1 MSDRLRD
8 SEREQ
13 FTEALAGWG
22 MSADEITQTLD
33 GTAFSLGLVELEP
46 ETKRSPPE
54 IAIIVDDRRDPELR
68 ELFAWRESITESDY
82 RAAWDVRQPPPLR
95 VILGADEQALLRF
108 GVEILKPSQLER
120 RFLLSVN
127 AEARLLT
134 LMQISGS
141 GIWLVPGTV
150 VQREAAS
157 DGGHPKTIYD
167 LRSRSLLVGR
177 VADPIESLDEALE
190 HVGSPRPKSTEPPMN
205 RAERRAAARGKG
217 G

>member
-13 FTEALAGWG
+13 FTEALGGWG
-22 MSADEITQTLD
+22 MSADAITETLE
-33 GTAFSLGLVELEP
+33 GAAFSLGLVELEP
-46 ETKRSPPE
+46 PTERSPPE
-54 IAIIVDDRRDPELR
+54 IAIVVDDRRDPDLQ
-68 ELFAWRESITESDY
+68 ELFDWRRSATESDY
-82 RAAWDVRQPPPLR
+82 LAAWDVRQPSQLR
-95 VILGADEQALLRF
+95 VIIGADEQALVRF
-108 GVEILKPSQLER
+108 GVEILKPTRLER

-127 AEARLLT
+127 TEARLLT

-141 GIWLVPGTV
+141 GIWLVPATL

-157 DGGHPKTIYD
+157 DGGRPRNIYD
-167 LRSRSLLVGR
+167 LRARSLLVGR
-177 VADPIESLDEALE
+177 VEDPIASLDEALA
-190 HVGSPRPKSTEPPMN
+190 HIGSPRPKLPGPN